1 MELHVDLL
9 SDQRPHAVLAQLQ
22 LLRRHTGR
30 LPVIFTI
37 RSKGQC
43 GAFADDPVAMFDLL
57 KWGLRGGVEYL
68 DIEANWGARMI
79 GLAKAHYP
87 ATVLMGSY
95 HVVGKK
101 TTEAQARKLYKRCYH
116 RGQVDAVKVVTTAI
130 EHQDSYRV
138 HQAAE
143 SLALPV
149 PHIGLC
155 LTPTGSLSRVLN
167 MRFTPVTHAK
177 LPSVAAPGQLT
188 SEAIM
193 RLRQD
198 LGMLQPKQ
206 FYLFGAPIS
215 ASPSPAMHNSGF
227 QHCHLSHSY
236 ALCESEGTEAM
247 AAALRSPDFGGGSVT
262 IPHKQNVLQFLD
274 QISPAAEK
282 IGAVNTVIVQ
292 VDPETG
298 KPVLLGD
305 NTDWLGIL
313 RPIKARLAAKGVQ
326 HKKGGVALILV
337 IYNRTLEKAQEL
349 AWRFN
354 GCAVSQLDPET
365 FRDACGKW
373 APDVVISTVPGTA
386 TFTLPQHMLEAKPVV
401 FDAAYKPARTALLDQ
416 AIKAGCPYVQGAEM
430 LVEQG
435 VEQFQLWTKRHAP
448 KDVMAAAVYG
458 SVEKL

>member
-1 MELHVDLL
+1 MGENTFFLSLTFPDMRPHADLLPELTDGTDAMELRVDLL

-68 DIEANWGARMI
+68 DIEANWGWKHRARMI

-101 TTEAQARKLYKRCYH
+101 ATEAQARKLFKRCYH

-130 EHQDSYRV
+130 EHEDSYRV

-206 FYLFGAPIS
+206 FYLFGSPIS

-227 QHCHLSHSY
+227 QHCHLPHSY

-292 VDPETG
+292 ADPETG

-313 RPIKARLAAKGVQ
+313 RPIKARLAAKGAQ
-326 HKKGGVALILV
+326 HKKGGVALIV
-337 IYNRTLEKAQEL
+337 GGGRRHGGPIRH
-349 AWRFN
+349 
-354 GCAVSQLDPET
+354 VSA
-365 FRDACGKW
+365 R
-373 APDVVISTVPGTA
+373 
-386 TFTLPQHMLEAKPVV
+386 HEAGHLQPHPREGAGASV
-401 FDAAYKPARTALLDQ
+401 AL
-416 AIKAGCPYVQGAEM
+416 
-430 LVEQG
+430 
-435 VEQFQLWTKRHAP
+435 
-448 KDVMAAAVYG
+448 
-458 SVEKL
+458 